1 MSSCIPAPTD
11 SSSWHRNPGPVDLMV
26 RLVLSMAV
34 VFCVLC
40 AVGTALARAAS
51 YVDAYGAVTA
61 QLSDRNNKT
70 GAGLTLYISRSGP
83 DYIDRNF
90 AAACAFSV
98 GCHPLPDAYGAPAVS
113 VRRASGSSEPDVLVH
128 LTNGGNI
135 CCRSTV
141 IYHYEAS
148 TDSYQRTVHV
158 WSDAADSGPAR
169 SLGHAQ
175 QVYFVSD
182 DGRFRYAFG
191 CGACT
196 PGPIQI
202 WRDQTGAL
210 INVTRNFPAL
220 VRKDARLWLHLY
232 FKERSAPYGADG
244 LLVAY
249 VADEEL
255 LGRGRHAWQLVHQEG
270 QAGFVTRLGSG
281 FSSPS
286 TFYARLRRFLRTHG
300 YPVG

>member
-1 MSSCIPAPTD
+1 MLD
-11 SSSWHRNPGPVDLMV
+11 
-26 RLVLSMAV
+26 
-34 VFCVLC
+34 
-40 AVGTALARAAS
+40 
-51 YVDAYGAVTA
+51 
-61 QLSDRNNKT
+61 
-70 GAGLTLYISRSGP
+70 ISRSGV
-83 DYIDRNF
+83 DFVDEDF
-90 AAACAFSV
+90 AAACAFYV

-141 IYHYEAS
+141 IYHYDAIAG
-148 TDSYQRTVHV
+148 DYQRRVHV
-158 WSDAADSGPAR
+158 WGNAADSGPPR

-202 WRDQTGAL
+202 WQDQTGAL
-210 INVTRNFPAL
+210 VDVTRSFPGR
-220 VRKDARLWLHLY
+220 VKKDARLWLHLY
-232 FKERSAPYGADG
+232 FKQRSAQYGADG

-249 VADEEL
+249 VADEER
-255 LGRGRHAWQLVHQEG
+255 LGRGRQAWQLVHREG
-270 QAGFVTRLGSG
+270 LAGFVTRPGSG

-286 TFYARLRRFLRTHG
+286 AFYTRLRRFLRRLG
-300 YPVG
+300 YPAQ

>member
-1 MSSCIPAPTD
+1 
-11 SSSWHRNPGPVDLMV
+11 MV
-26 RLVLSMAV
+26 ALRLVSSTAV
-34 VFCVLC
+34 MSCLACGF
-40 AVGTALARAAS
+40 GTAPARAAS
-51 YVDAYGAVTA
+51 YSDSYGAVTA
-61 QLSDRNNKT
+61 TLTDQDST
-70 GAGLTLYISRSGP
+70 GAGLMLDISRNGV
-83 DYIDRNF
+83 DFVDQDF
-90 AAACAFSV
+90 AAACAFYV

-128 LTNGGNI
+128 MTNGGNI

-141 IYHYEAS
+141 IYHYDAVAAA
-148 TDSYQRTVHV
+148 YQRRLHV
-158 WSDAADSGPAR
+158 WSDAADSGPAK
-169 SLGHAQ
+169 SLGHSQ

-202 WRDQTGAL
+202 WQDQTGAL
-210 INVTRNFPAL
+210 VDVTRNFPGL
-220 VRKDARLWLHLY
+220 VTKDARLWLHLY
-232 FKERSAPYGADG
+232 SRQKSAQYGADG

-255 LGRGRHAWQLVHQEG
+255 LGRGRQAWELVHREG
-270 QAGFVTRLGSG
+270 QAGFVTRPGSG

-286 TFYARLRRFLRTHG
+286 AFYTRLRRFLRRLG
-300 YPVG
+300 YPAQ